1 MGAFFDDGSFACMPN
16 YNNDVACYE
25 GLSFGGT
32 RMHSAIGRI
41 YAEIHFQLENV
52 SAGLYHMGLV
62 GTMVTP
68 ATEFYIVDY
77 YSSSFSKSF
86 ADEFASYE
94 VDGSTYFLYKKSGTN
109 CLSGSACTQYYS
121 IRNEQRIC
129 GFVDV
134 NAHLDAWNSMGVEL
148 GPLQNLRAYTEL
160 KGNAHGTVDF
170 VYAKVQVAN

>member
-16 YNNDVACYE
+16 TSDDVACFE

-32 RMHSAIGRI
+32 KMHTAIGRI
-41 YAEIHFQLENV
+41 YAEINFNMFDI
-52 SAGLYHMGLV
+52 SADSYHMGLA
-62 GTMVTP
+62 GTMVSP
-68 ATEFYIVDY
+68 AIDFYIVDY
-77 YSSSFSKSF
+77 YSSSFSESF
-86 ADEFASYE
+86 VDEFASYE